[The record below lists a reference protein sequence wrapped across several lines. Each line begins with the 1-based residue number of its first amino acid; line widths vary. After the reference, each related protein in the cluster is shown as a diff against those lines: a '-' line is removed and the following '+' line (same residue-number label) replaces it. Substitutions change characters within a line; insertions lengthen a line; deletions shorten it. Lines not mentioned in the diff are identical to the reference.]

1 MFMRIVKVCWKEGVS
16 NENLREN
23 VRRQRTVV
31 NKIMQR
37 KLKQFGLMIRIKDG
51 DAGNGGR

>member
-1 MFMRIVKVCWKEGVS
+1 MRIVKVCWKEGVS

-37 KLKQFGLMIRIKDG
+37 KLKQFGLMIRIKDD